1 MFRRRRRRFLKDAV
15 DAGERD
21 DARARV
27 VSRVIVYGGV

>member
-21 DARARV
+21 DARV